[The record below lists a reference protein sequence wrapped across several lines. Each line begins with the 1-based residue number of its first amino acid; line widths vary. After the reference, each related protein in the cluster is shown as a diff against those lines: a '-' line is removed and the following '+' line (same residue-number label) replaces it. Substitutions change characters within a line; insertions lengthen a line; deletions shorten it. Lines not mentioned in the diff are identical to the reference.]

1 MMKILWKDRPGCIYK
16 YQKKHEVF
24 MTSKKE
30 KKKKKSWKKIVL
42 SYDKQIKTWVH
53 LFSEDKFLL
62 ETKFVER
69 VLFCG
74 Y

>member
-1 MMKILWKDRPGCIYK
+1 
-16 YQKKHEVF
+16 